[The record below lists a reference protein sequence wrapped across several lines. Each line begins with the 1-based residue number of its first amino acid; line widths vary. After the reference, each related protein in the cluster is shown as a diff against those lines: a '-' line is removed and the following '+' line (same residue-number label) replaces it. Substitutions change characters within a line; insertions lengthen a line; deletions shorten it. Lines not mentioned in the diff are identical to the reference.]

1 MTHTQKSTLP
11 AQISRTEKNQTAR
24 IEVLTAVLMKILV
37 LWYMI
42 PCILAN
48 IYRRLEGSCYFYLAV
63 LCCSFIITCNY
74 TVQTNPCSVH
84 ISFSCRDPESTRRH
98 IPENINVQNSK
109 GFETIS

>member
-1 MTHTQKSTLP
+1 MTHRQKSILS
-11 AQISRTEKNQTAR
+11 AQMSRTKKNQTAK

-37 LWYMI
+37 LWHMI
-42 PCILAN
+42 PCILAK

-63 LCCSFIITCNY
+63 LYCSFNITCNY
-74 TVQTNPCSVH
+74 TVQTKPCSVH

-98 IPENINVQNSK
+98 IPENMNVQSSK